1 MKVIIPTAG
10 RGTRLLPH
18 TLTKPKQLINVAG
31 KAVLGHII
39 DGFAKLPVEEYIFV
53 VGYLPEQIE
62 GYIKEHYDGGRGKR
76 RSRKHKITARFVEQ
90 NDPSGQADAILRCRE
105 FVDGPVLIV
114 FSDTLTDVDFSA
126 LNSSTADAVVYVK
139 EVDDPRRFG
148 IAVLDQQGFVTRF
161 VEKPDS
167 MADKLAVIGLYYI
180 RDSRLLMD
188 CCQQLIERDIQTKG
202 EYYLADAF
210 NLMITEH
217 NVKFRTQAVEVWE
230 DCGKPESLLQT
241 NRYLLDN
248 GHGNG
253 YDRQPKKYHVIP
265 PVSIAPSAVI
275 EDSIIGPH
283 ATIAEDCHIV
293 GSIIRDSIIDEG
305 AEIIDT
311 MLERSLIGKDAMV
324 RGRCLV
330 LNVGSSSQ
338 VDFAEV

>member
-39 DGFAKLPVEEYIFV
+39 DGLAKLPVEEYIFV

-62 GYIKEHYDGGRGKR
+62 DYVKGHYNM
-76 RSRKHKITARFVEQ
+76 SARFVEQ
-90 NDPSGQADAILRCRE
+90 SDPSGQADAILRCRD
-105 FVDGPVLIV
+105 FVDGPILIV
-114 FSDTLTDVDFSA
+114 FSDTLTDVDFSE
-126 LNSSTADAVVYVK
+126 LNSSPADAIVYVK

-148 IAVLDQQGFVTRF
+148 IAVLNEQGFVTRF

-167 MADKLAVIGLYYI
+167 MDDKLAVIGVYYI
-180 RDSRLLMD
+180 RDSRLLME
-188 CCQQLIERDIQTKG
+188 CCQELIKRNIQTKG

-210 NLMITEH
+210 NLMIEEH
-217 NVKFRTQAVEVWE
+217 GVKFRTQVVDIWE
-230 DCGKPESLLQT
+230 DCGKPETLLQT
-241 NRYLLDN
+241 NCYLLDH

-253 YDRQPKKYHVIP
+253 FVNQPDKFHVIP
-265 PVSIAPSAVI
+265 PVSIAPSAII

-283 ATIAEDCHIV
+283 ATIAEHCHIS

-338 VDFAEV
+338 VDFAET